1 MQIIRNILFLGL
13 IACGGAPLTQ
23 TSALNEDQLRLEL
36 VANDSNSYSY
46 QLRLCRGNSADACRV
61 ALLDAQGEAAKLY
74 PFELQHSSFATY
86 KGYAV
91 VALALVAAP
100 LVSVK
105 IWRKWI
111 RKADAVLEAGQ
122 GAMRQRK
129 YSYKQQAKQLQE
141 EITEQLDEADEELDA
156 ALQEI
161 RKETRR
167 ERRIKYNEIAGNVND
182 MLDKKALPYT
192 YNTTIAD
199 YYPKLMEKD
208 MAAAIDEIV
217 AEMQSSLTRQ
227 INSKADNLADLEIA
241 SKAEKSKIRKNIKG
255 LASKIEELDSS
266 IADKLDA
273 GTLHVDINEQDLA
286 KLDSIFA
293 ERLAQRKSS
302 FQLGDDGIEFYQG
315 YAETQ
320 QLNNAD
326 TLRFLERKRQLL
338 EQVKDGHTLGIKKLK
353 AELQALDL
361 PVTVFFRNHNSLDK
375 YYAVFPDDKFLFEQL
390 ASVSDETYVPSL
402 LLKADVIQAEGGAL
416 YRTAMAH
423 LLEIRVKEE
432 SIELAEKIKNSSID
446 LDAALTQVDVDIAT
460 AREVFF
466 ADIDADMLAK
476 IKDIS
481 DDYSFRKRVLALALD
496 APPPSQTIATKRNK
510 IAEMKDN
517 LVRNK
522 EDIGEA
528 STEIASLQKELE
540 ALPQKTAK
548 VQEHITEW
556 EEKLAQVQT
565 KAAEQR
571 KQAQDLHTHSL
582 ADIEQRKLAQ
592 QKQESENLHKL
603 AGEGEELTKKHKET
617 KAKTQATSIAAG
629 AGLLGAVTAFDRV
642 VWGNKERHRSRHWQ
656 MLSDKHA
663 ITVTDVAE
671 AKEILHSIA
680 TISGHNINPQVLVLL
695 D

>member
-13 IACGGAPLTQ
+13 VACGGAPLTQ
-23 TSALNEDQLRLEL
+23 TSAVSEDQLRLEL

-61 ALLDAQGEAAKLY
+61 ALLDAQGQAAKLY
-74 PFELQHSSFATY
+74 PFELQRSSFATY

-100 LVSVK
+100 LVGATM
-105 IWRKWI
+105 WRKWI

-161 RKETRR
+161 RKETRS
-167 ERRIKYNEIAGNVND
+167 ERRIKYNEIADNVND
-182 MLDKKALPYT
+182 MLDKKALLYT
-192 YNTTIAD
+192 YNTTLAD

-315 YAETQ
+315 YAKTQ

-338 EQVKDGHTLGIKKLK
+338 EMVKEGHTLNIKKLK
-353 AELQALDL
+353 AELHELNE
-361 PVTVFFRNHNSLDK
+361 PVTRFFREYEMLDD
-375 YYAVFPDDKFLFEQL
+375 YYDAFPEDKFLFEQL
-390 ASVSDETYVPSL
+390 TSLDEEEYVPSL
-402 LLKADVIQAEGGAL
+402 LLKADAIQAKGGGL

-446 LDAALTQVDVDIAT
+446 LDAALTQVDADIAT

-496 APPPSQTIATKRNK
+496 SPPPSQTIATKRNK
-510 IAEMKDN
+510 IAEMKN
-517 LVRNK
+517 SLVINK
-522 EDIGEA
+522 EDIEEA
-528 STEIASLQKELE
+528 STEIASWQKELE
-540 ALPQKTAK
+540 ALPQKTAELK
-548 VQEHITEW
+548 KHITEW
-556 EEKLAQVQT
+556 EEKFAQVQT
-565 KAAEQR
+565 KAAEQK
-571 KQAQDLHTHSL
+571 KQAEDLHTHSL
-582 ADIEQRKLAQ
+582 ADIEQRRLAQ
-592 QKQESENLHKL
+592 QKHESENRHKL
-603 AGEGEELTKKHKET
+603 AGEGEELAKQQRGT
-617 KAKTQATSIAAG
+617 KAKAKRTSIAAG
-629 AGLLGAVTAFDRV
+629 AGLLGAVAAFDHV
-642 VWGNKERHRSRHWQ
+642 VWGNKERQRSRHWQ

-671 AKEILHSIA
+671 AKKILHSIA
-680 TISGHNINPQVLVLL
+680 TISDYNINPRVLVLL

>member
-1 MQIIRNILFLGL
+1 MQIIRNTMLLGL
-13 IACGGAPLTQ
+13 VACGGAPLTQ
-23 TSALNEDQLRLEL
+23 TSAVSEDQLRLEL

-74 PFELQHSSFATY
+74 PFELQRSSFATY

-100 LVSVK
+100 LVGVK

-122 GAMRQRK
+122 GAMQ
-129 YSYKQQAKQLQE
+129 KQKLSNMQQSEQLQK
-141 EITEQLDEADEELDA
+141 EIAAQLDETDEELSM
-156 ALQEI
+156 AL
-161 RKETRR
+161 
-167 ERRIKYNEIAGNVND
+167 RRIKVENNSKLSGIKHEEIIPKINKVLQKEIFTRYNVSNAHLE
-182 MLDKKALPYT
+182 
-192 YNTTIAD
+192 
-199 YYPKLMEKD
+199 LMEKD
-208 MAAAIDEIV
+208 MAAAIDKFV

-227 INSKADNLADLEIA
+227 INAKADNLADLEIA
-241 SKAEKSKIRKNIKG
+241 SKAEKSKSRKNIKG

-273 GTLHVDINEQDLA
+273 GTLHVDINEQDLV

-315 YAETQ
+315 YAKTQ

-338 EQVKDGHTLGIKKLK
+338 EQVKDGHTLNIKKLK
-353 AELQALDL
+353 AELHELNE
-361 PVTVFFRNHNSLDK
+361 PVTRFFREYEMLDD
-375 YYAVFPDDKFLFEQL
+375 YYDAFPDDKFLFEQL

-402 LLKADVIQAEGGAL
+402 LLRADAIKAEGGSL

-476 IKDIS
+476 IKEIGNDS
-481 DDYSFRKRVLALALD
+481 SFRERVLALDLD
-496 APPPSQTIATKRNK
+496 SPPPSQEIAAKRNK
-510 IAEMKDN
+510 IVEMKDN

-522 EDIGEA
+522 EDIEES
-528 STEIASLQKELE
+528 STEVASLQKELE
-540 ALPQKTAK
+540 ALPQKTAELK
-548 VQEHITEW
+548 KHITEW
-556 EEKLAQVQT
+556 EGKLAQVRT
-565 KAAEQR
+565 KAAEQK
-571 KQAQDLHTHSL
+571 KQAEDLHTHSL
-582 ADIEQRKLAQ
+582 ADIEQRRLAQ
-592 QKQESENLHKL
+592 QKHESENRHKL
-603 AGEGEELTKKHKET
+603 AGEGEELAKTHKET
-617 KAKTQATSIAAG
+617 KAKAQATSIAAG
-629 AGLLGAVTAFDRV
+629 TGLLGAVTAFDRV
-642 VWGNKERHRSRHWQ
+642 VWGNKERQRNRHWQ

-671 AKEILHSIA
+671 AKKILHSIA
-680 TISGHNINPQVLVLL
+680 TISGHNINPLVLVLL

>member
-1 MQIIRNILFLGL
+1 MQIIRNTMLLGL
-13 IACGGAPLTQ
+13 VACGGAPLTQ
-23 TSALNEDQLRLEL
+23 TSAVSEDQLRLEL

-74 PFELQHSSFATY
+74 PFELQRSFFATY

-100 LVSVK
+100 LVGVK
-105 IWRKWI
+105 IWR
-111 RKADAVLEAGQ
+111 RLMRQADTVLEAGQ
-122 GAMRQRK
+122 SAVQ
-129 YSYKQQAKQLQE
+129 KQKLSNMQQSEQLHK
-141 EITEQLDEADEELDA
+141 EIAAQLDEADEELSI
-156 ALQEI
+156 AL
-161 RKETRR
+161 
-167 ERRIKYNEIAGNVND
+167 RRIKVESYSKLIGIKREEIIPKINTVLRKRIFTRYNVSN
-182 MLDKKALPYT
+182 
-192 YNTTIAD
+192 
-199 YYPKLMEKD
+199 YYLELMEKD
-208 MAAAIDEIV
+208 MAAAIDKFV

-227 INSKADNLADLEIA
+227 INSKADNLADLEMA
-241 SKAEKSKIRKNIKG
+241 SKAEKSKSRKNIKG

-273 GTLHVDINEQDLA
+273 GTLHVDINEQDLV

-315 YAETQ
+315 YAKTQ

-361 PVTVFFRNHNSLDK
+361 PVTAFFRNHNSLDK

-402 LLKADVIQAEGGAL
+402 LLRADAIKAEGGSL

-423 LLEIRVKEE
+423 LLDIRVKED

-481 DDYSFRKRVLALALD
+481 DDSSFRKRVLALALD
-496 APPPSQTIATKRNK
+496 APPPSQEIAAKRNK
-510 IAEMKDN
+510 IVEMKDN

-522 EDIGEA
+522 EDIEES
-528 STEIASLQKELE
+528 STEVASWQKELE
-540 ALPQKTAK
+540 ALPQKTAELK
-548 VQEHITEW
+548 KHITEW

-565 KAAEQR
+565 KAAEQK
-571 KQAQDLHTHSL
+571 KQAEDLHTHSL
-582 ADIEQRKLAQ
+582 ADIEQRRLAQ
-592 QKQESENLHKL
+592 QKHESENRHKL
-603 AGEGEELTKKHKET
+603 AGEGEELAKQQRGT
-617 KAKTQATSIAAG
+617 KAKAKRTSIAAG
-629 AGLLGAVTAFDRV
+629 AGLLGAVAAFDRV
-642 VWGNKERHRSRHWQ
+642 VWGNKERQRNRHWQ

-671 AKEILHSIA
+671 AKKILHSIA
-680 TISGHNINPQVLVLL
+680 TISDYNINPRVLVLL